1 MPYIEVSVHLSDSK
15 SAAGRALRP
24 GTGRGASPTA
34 RLLLGVLCVALV
46 LFGATLQAVHTHAND
61 SLTHADCSL
70 CATAHV
76 VTQVAAQPAPNQ
88 VAFAIAQVSVAPALT
103 PLSELHHFALFT
115 RPPPAPM
122 HLA

>member
-1 MPYIEVSVHLSDSK
+1 MIFSHSK
-15 SAAGRALRP
+15 SAASRAPRHA
-24 GTGRGASPTA
+24 TTKAASPTA
-34 RLLLGVLCVALV
+34 RLLLAILCVALV
-46 LFGATLQAVHTHAND
+46 LFGATLQAVHTHADD

-88 VAFAIAQVSVAPALT
+88 VAFLIAQVNVAPALI
-103 PLSELHHFALFT
+103 PMSELHHFALFT
-115 RPPPAPM
+115 RPPPVPM